1 MTVAG
6 EEARGGMNITI
17 GQKQKRDAQGA
28 RHQSKMDIGGGRWG
42 WSLDEALSTGQGGQ
56 SRGDALMGRQP
67 LTIGRT
73 RVWDINVERVQQCPS
88 NNTNIPKESLQWV
101 PL

>member
-6 EEARGGMNITI
+6 EEARGGMNVTI

-42 WSLDEALSTGQGGQ
+42 WSLDEALSTG
-56 SRGDALMGRQP
+56 DALMGRQR

-73 RVWDINVERVQQCPS
+73 RVWDINVERVQQCPL